1 MTRYLLLF
9 SCAFAI
15 ASSAVAQTKI
25 SGSLDCD
32 KADPIHSIQVPDR
45 NGFSF
50 VIAQYKCTWTKPL
63 VIEGLES
70 KNNVDVEF
78 YEITGNSLR
87 YLSTAV
93 TYYSNG
99 DKVFSRGTG
108 TTDQKSLDS
117 SGKWTYTG
125 GTGKLR
131 GIKGGG
137 TAICK
142 SKSSE
147 SDAGYTCEIE
157 SEHTLPAAKK

>member
-1 MTRYLLLF
+1 MIRYLLLF
-9 SCAFAI
+9 SCAWALV
-15 ASSAVAQTKI
+15 STAVAQTKI

-32 KADPIHSIQVPDR
+32 KADPIHAIQVPDR

-78 YEITGNSLR
+78 YEISGNSYR
-87 YLSTAV
+87 FTSTAV
-93 TYYSNG
+93 TTYSNG
-99 DKVFSRGTG
+99 DKVYSRGTG
-108 TTDQKSLDS
+108 TTDQTLNS
-117 SGKWTYTG
+117 SSKWTYTG
-125 GTGKLR
+125 GTGKFR

-137 TAICK
+137 TATCK
-142 SKSSE
+142 GKSSE
-147 SDAGYTCEIE
+147 TGAGYTCEIE